1 MSDSTKAHPITPAT
15 LVLLVLP
22 PLLWAGNSVVGRLMV
37 GQLAPLELSFWRWCV
52 ALAAALPFTAA
63 ALWRSRARLWQQR
76 GALLRMG
83 FFGIACYNSLQYV
96 ALHTTT
102 PLNVA
107 LISSAGPVFIVLIGA
122 IFYREPAGIE
132 ALLGGALSALGVIVV
147 VTQGQL
153 LHLAQLRLAVG
164 DVVMLV
170 AVVLWGF
177 YTWEL
182 RRHPLGLPPLVG
194 LSAQMVVGTVIIA
207 PFALWAR
214 FALGEVS
221 LWAPSGVAAVLYVSL
236 AASLLAYVCWGEAV
250 ARTGAQVP
258 VYFANLMPVF
268 VALLSFVLLHEGIRV
283 FHLIGAALIFGGI
296 HVSLR
301 GRSRIKVPT

>member
-1 MSDSTKAHPITPAT
+1 MTEAFAHRKLDPST

-22 PLLWAGNSVVGRLMV
+22 PLFWAGNAVVGRMMV
-37 GQLAPLELSFWRWCV
+37 GSLAPLELSFWRWCV
-52 ALAAALPFTAA
+52 ALLAALPFTGV
-63 ALWRSRARLWQQR
+63 ALWRARAQLWRQR
-76 GALLRMG
+76 GALARMG
-83 FFGIACYNSLQYV
+83 LLGIACYNSLQYV

-122 IFYREPAGIE
+122 LCYRERVGVD
-132 ALLGGALSALGVIVV
+132 ALVGAALSAVGVIVV

-153 LHLAQLRLAVG
+153 MHLAQLRLAVG
-164 DVVMLV
+164 DFVMLL
-170 AVVLWGF
+170 AVLLWGF

-194 LSAQMVVGTVIIA
+194 LSAQMAVGTVIIA

-214 FALGEVS
+214 YALGEVS
-221 LWAPSGVAAVLYVSL
+221 HWAPPGVAAVLYVAL

-250 ARTGAQVP
+250 ARTGAQIP
-258 VYFANLMPVF
+258 VYFANLLPVF
-268 VALLSFVLLHEGIRV
+268 VALLSFVFLHEGIRTYHV
-283 FHLIGAALIFGGI
+283 AGAALIFGGI
-296 HVSLR
+296 HVALR
-301 GRSRIKVPT
+301 GRARVGGRR

>member
-1 MSDSTKAHPITPAT
+1 MTPAT

-22 PLLWAGNSVVGRLMV
+22 PFLWAGNSVVGRLMV
-37 GQLAPLELSFWRWCV
+37 GQLAPLELSFWRWCI
-52 ALAAALPFTAA
+52 ALLAALPFTAG
-63 ALWRSRARLWQQR
+63 ALWRARTQLWQHR
-76 GALLRMG
+76 AALLRMG
-83 FFGIACYNSLQYV
+83 FLGIACYNSLQYV

-122 IFYREPAGIE
+122 LVYREPAGAE
-132 ALLGGALSALGVIVV
+132 AIVGAGLSALGVIVV

-164 DVVMLV
+164 DFVMLL

-182 RRHPLGLPPLVG
+182 RRHPLGVAPLVG
-194 LSAQMVVGTVIIA
+194 LTAQIAIGTVMIA
-207 PFALWAR
+207 PFTLWAR

-221 LWAPSGVAAVLYVSL
+221 HWAPSGIAAVLYVSL
-236 AASLLAYVCWGEAV
+236 GASLLAYVCWGEAV

-258 VYFANLMPVF
+258 VYFANLLPVF
-268 VALLSFVLLHEGIRV
+268 VALLSFVLLHERIHV
-283 FHLIGAALIFGGI
+283 FHLVGAALIFGGI

-301 GRSRIKVPT
+301 GRSRLGRRG